1 MSRFEDLYTYRQA
14 KALANRLEAIDTS
27 ILGWN
32 HGYLLIAR
40 NLLDMGEKMLLGED
54 VSGYTEQFN
63 DLFEEFA
70 SQGIVWD
77 PRDFTWKDVEDTP
90 NSEKKLCMRELF
102 NEVSFEEQTKYE
114 AAYEENEKVCNQEY
128 NEELL
133 RKAETVFGESVS
145 RDLTLVMS
153 AVGNDVSFVRTL
165 IDLID
170 SDAAEL

>member
-77 PRDFTWKDVEDTP
+77 PRDFTWKDAEDTP
-90 NSEKKLCMRELF
+90 NS
-102 NEVSFEEQTKYE
+102 EEQTKYE
-114 AAYEENEKVCNQEY
+114 AAYEENEKLCNQEY
-128 NEELL
+128 NEEFL

-153 AVGNDVSFVRTL
+153 AVGNDLSFVRTL